1 MNKKVLMILLAGL
14 IISLIETC
22 VVSLAICF
30 IFNLTWTFGL
40 MLKVW
45 VGLWI
50 INVVF
55 KSTGVNK

>member
-55 KSTGVNK
+55 KSTGVDK